1 MANQIHPTAQIDTSA
16 KLGENVV
23 VGPYAIIGKDVVIG
37 DRSEIYAHAV
47 IGSGTIIGTDNEI
60 HYGAVIGDK
69 PQDISYKNEPTNVV
83 IGNGN
88 KIREYVTIHK
98 AAGLGN
104 STIIGDNNF
113 IMSFVHLAHNC
124 KVGNN
129 VVIVSMTQCAGHVV
143 IEDNATIG
151 GMVAIPQFLKV
162 GKLAMVGGYSRLFQD
177 IPPFMLAEGNP
188 AEVHAINAV
197 GVKRNPQ
204 IVPREVGSIIKDAYR
219 ILYRQG
225 LNNSQ
230 AIEKIQQECLVEGKM
245 PEQIEHLVKFIDN
258 AKKGISR
265 SAGRTQDLLQ
275 SEDSGL
281 TETLPFFEKM
291 KSALTRKK

>member
-1 MANQIHPTAQIDTSA
+1 MARQIHPTAQIDPSA
-16 KLGENVV
+16 QLGEGVV
-23 VGPYAIIGKDVVIG
+23 VGPYAIIGKDCAIG

-69 PQDISYKNEPTNVV
+69 PQDISYKNEPTNVI
-83 IGNGN
+83 IGDNN
-88 KIREYVTIHK
+88 RIREYVTIHK
-98 AAGLGN
+98 ATGPGN
-104 STIIGDNNF
+104 STVIGNNCYL
-113 IMSFVHLAHNC
+113 MSFVHIAHNC
-124 KVGNN
+124 RVGNN
-129 VVIVSMTQCAGHVV
+129 VVIVNMTNIAGHVV

-177 IPPFMLAEGNP
+177 VPPFMLAEGNP

-197 GVKRNPQ
+197 GIKRNPL
-204 IVPREVGSIIKDAYR
+204 IIPKEVGPIIKDAYR

-225 LNNSQ
+225 YNVSQ
-230 AIEKIQQECLVEGKM
+230 AIEHIQQECLVNGEL
-245 PEQIEHLVKFIDN
+245 PEAIKHLLKFIDS

-265 SAGRTQDLLQ
+265 SAGRSTDLLQ

-291 KSALTRKK
+291 KSALIRKK